1 MQDSS
6 SNSQVVISGLG
17 VLTSIGHN
25 IDEFWESL
33 LAGKSGIE
41 RVTRFEISEY
51 SCQVGAEIRD
61 FDPTD
66 FMDAKEVRRND
77 RFTHYAVAATRRAL
91 EDGNLDTAS
100 LDPTRF
106 GVIIGSGIGGME
118 TIENQ
123 SERLRYMGPRK
134 VSPFTI
140 PSLIGNIASGVVA
153 IDVGA
158 QGPSFGLVSAC
169 ATGSH
174 AIGES
179 MRLIRNGDADI
190 IVAGGSEAA
199 ITPLSYAGFCNMKAM
214 TTSRND
220 DPHRASR
227 PFDKT
232 RDGFVMGE
240 GSGVVILESLEHA
253 RKRNAKIYCEVSGYA
268 ATCDAFHVTSPDP
281 TGAGLALSLRN
292 AMSEAGIEPEE
303 VDYINAHGTSTP
315 YNDRTETKAIKQVFG
330 DRSRDLLMSSTK
342 SMTGH
347 LLGAAGG
354 IEAAVC
360 AKAIETGD
368 IPPTINYEVPDPD
381 CDLNYVPNVKT
392 EATVNVAVSNNLGF
406 GGQNATLVL
415 KRVNSI

>member
-281 TGAGLALSLRN
+281 TGAGLVLSLRN

>member
-118 TIENQ
+118 TIESQ

-281 TGAGLALSLRN
+281 TGAGLVLSLRN

>member
-33 LAGKSGIE
+33 LAGKCGIE
-41 RVTRFEISEY
+41 LVTRFEISEY

-66 FMDAKEVRRND
+66 FMDAKDVRRND

-153 IDVGA
+153 IDIGA
-158 QGPSFGLVSAC
+158 QGPNFGLVSAC

-253 RKRNAKIYCEVSGYA
+253 RKRNAKVYCEVSGYA

-281 TGAGLALSLRN
+281 TGSGLVLSLRN
-292 AMSEAGIEPEE
+292 ALSEAGIEPEE

-368 IPPTINYEVPDPD
+368 IPPTINYEEPDPD

-415 KRVNSI
+415 KRVNGG

>member
-17 VLTSIGHN
+17 VLTSIGHT

-158 QGPSFGLVSAC
+158 QGPNFGLVSAC

-253 RKRNAKIYCEVSGYA
+253 RKRNAKVYCEVSGYA

-281 TGAGLALSLRN
+281 TGAGLILSLRN
-292 AMSEAGIEPEE
+292 ALSEAGIEPEE
-303 VDYINAHGTSTP
+303 VDYINAHGTSTQ

-368 IPPTINYEVPDPD
+368 IPPTINYEEPDPD

-415 KRVNSI
+415 KRVNGG